1 MAPVKK
7 LLNVVGSCE
16 IRGRLRCN
24 AGSIGYRNRIR
35 KALVHSRVTLVS
47 WNRCQGINLRIRPS
61 RTAVPSGLA
70 AVAAASRH
78 RRRAGQ
84 GRAIRFASADSRLS
98 VERSPLSFRGAP
110 RRLSDARDVRSRNHA
125 GYRFRLLATHPSRV
139 TRLGHR
145 VPISGRPEIGG
156 PGMTPERSRHCH
168 FNTRSTCR
176 ISLKGTAEC
185 SMPLPADW
193 PSPLTV

>member
-1 MAPVKK
+1 MWWEAVKFGGDSGAMRQ
-7 LLNVVGSCE
+7 VSDIETGF
-16 IRGRLRCN
+16 GRLSST
-24 AGSIGYRNRIR
+24 AGSRW
-35 KALVHSRVTLVS
+35 LS
-47 WNRCQGINLRIRPS
+47 WNRCQGINLRLRPS

-84 GRAIRFASADSRLS
+84 GRDQIRFALILVS
-98 VERSPLSFRGAP
+98 VSAP
-110 RRLSDARDVRSRNHA
+110 RPADARVPGEPARPGTQEFQKVRAENSAVGLDPGSRSRVH
-125 GYRFRLLATHPSRV
+125 RHLASWRSLGRD
-139 TRLGHR
+139 TRAAR
-145 VPISGRPEIGG
+145 
-156 PGMTPERSRHCH
+156 PGMSAASTQRRPACRY